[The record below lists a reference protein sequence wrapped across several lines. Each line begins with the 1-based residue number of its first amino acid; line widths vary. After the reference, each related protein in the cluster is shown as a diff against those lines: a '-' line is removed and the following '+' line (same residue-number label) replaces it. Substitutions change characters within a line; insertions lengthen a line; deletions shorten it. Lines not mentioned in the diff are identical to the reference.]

1 MNMKRRIIAA
11 ALALLMLI
19 TPVSANA
26 LSISVSQ
33 GQAQQG
39 ETVLVEVRLTEVLT
53 TKSGSISLQYD
64 HDVLS
69 VESYTW
75 HLEGA
80 LIQFFDLATGQG
92 VFACMQPIQIGDL
105 IFSVTFQV
113 AENAEYGR
121 QNVSVGM
128 EFTNN
133 EDPDDNAK
141 VENVPGDIIVS
152 CDNHQ
157 IEGATCTEPGTCAVC
172 GAVAGDPLGHSW
184 KDATCTAPKTCKTC
198 GATEG
203 NALGHSYG
211 DVTVHQPT
219 PEAQGYSEHTC
230 GTCGFTEQFDFVQF
244 CGFSVGGTV
253 TSYLADSD
261 VTVELISAGKVVRS
275 VCFNGQAVA
284 YSLDDVPAGTYTLRF
299 SKDNHVAREYEI
311 EVGTEN
317 VTLDA
322 QIFPK
327 GDVTGDGSVNIKDFQ
342 RLLRHVNKTNLL
354 SDYVLTCGDITGDGV
369 CNIKDFQRLLRHVNK
384 TNPLF

>member
-1 MNMKRRIIAA
+1 MKRRIIAA

-80 LIQFFDLATGQG
+80 LIQFFDPATGQG

-203 NALGHSYG
+203 SALGHSYG

-284 YSLDDVPAGTYTLRF
+284 YSLDDVPVGTYTLRF

-354 SDYVLTCGDITGDGV
+354 SDYVLTCGDVTGDGV

>member
-80 LIQFFDLATGQG
+80 LIQFFDPATGQG

-198 GATEG
+198 GTTEG
-203 NALGHSYG
+203 DALGH
-211 DVTVHQPT
+211 
-219 PEAQGYSEHTC
+219 A
-230 GTCGFTEQFDFVQF
+230 
-244 CGFSVGGTV
+244 
-253 TSYLADSD
+253 
-261 VTVELISAGKVVRS
+261 
-275 VCFNGQAVA
+275 
-284 YSLDDVPAGTYTLRF
+284 
-299 SKDNHVAREYEI
+299 
-311 EVGTEN
+311 
-317 VTLDA
+317 
-322 QIFPK
+322 
-327 GDVTGDGSVNIKDFQ
+327 
-342 RLLRHVNKTNLL
+342 
-354 SDYVLTCGDITGDGV
+354 
-369 CNIKDFQRLLRHVNK
+369 
-384 TNPLF
+384 